1 MKKHLKRLLSMMMA
15 VLLCFGIFP
24 SSAFAKEYE
33 YDGYISMI
41 DHKSR
46 GYSLSSNLPAPFGG
60 YSSDKFTE
68 LRINDLKAFRT
79 AYCIQFSVGVH
90 TGIGYDQSDDYAAF
104 TTEQK
109 SMINTALTLGYNVE
123 TGTKYGGSAIDE
135 YIATQILIWLIAH
148 GQLGTGYETQ
158 IVNEFTANS
167 PAAKPIFYQLRENV
181 VNYHTIPSFAT
192 DDPSAVGAYTHDL
205 KYNES
210 NGKNETTLVDENNVL
225 GNFAVSYPG
234 VDFSVS
240 GNELHVSTSE
250 TEFGTITA
258 EKRLPSSVPGVVTGG
273 TKYWLRDEYQNVVTF
288 DVEGSAEPVKC
299 YFSLE
304 IKAGTLQLVKTSED
318 GEVSGIPFHI
328 SGNDVEKDVV
338 TGPEGIIRVD
348 NLQAGNYTVTEKAP
362 DKYVQPE
369 SQQVTI
375 YPGRT
380 SSVNFS
386 NILKKFTVEME
397 KVDSVTGEAQGDST
411 LDGAVYGLFK
421 GETLLDTYT
430 TANGGKFTTKEYP
443 CGPDYSIREI
453 SPSEGY
459 LLDETVYPVGAEPG
473 NFTLEN
479 NSIPMTATEDVI
491 LGSIAITKHTD
502 QPAIPDLKEPAPQ
515 SDAPAEESNP
525 AESVP
530 VEDVPVEEPAE
541 SNSVEEAPTSSSSGI
556 SESTPVPEDADAS
569 SSQPEESA
577 ESGPTAESAE
587 EPSPESSPAPESEP
601 QPAPSVSS
609 VPEIIPAAAS
619 LASNASI
626 LPLSTTASHDEVQIE
641 QPEEGAEFQIYLAS
655 AGSYENAKES
665 ERDLLI
671 TDSHGFAKS
680 KSMPYGLYVVHQT
693 KGAAGQKFVPDF
705 SVFISEHGKTYYFI
719 LNNPTFTSLIRFEK
733 KDLESGKIIPLAG
746 TAVKIKNADTGEWVV
761 QHLNYPSPIDIDTFV
776 TDSTGT
782 LMLPQPLPF
791 GNYELFEQQSPWGYV
806 FDGEPVPFVVD
817 GTQDVVTVE
826 KYNIPQKGTITVSK
840 EGEVFSHVAESGGM
854 YQPQYEVQGQ
864 PGAVYDI
871 TALEDIVTPDG
882 TVHLKAG
889 ELVTTLTTGSD
900 GIATSEPLYLGRY
913 QILERTAPDGMV
925 VDPEPKEVT
934 LSYAGQEVEITSAS
948 VGFVNERQKVEIS
961 LKKLLEQ
968 DETFSIGMNEEWKN
982 ITFGLFAAE
991 QLTASDG
998 TSIPADGLMETIGI
1012 DENGNAV
1019 FKTDVPCGASLY
1031 VKEIGTDDHYILS
1044 DKKYPVV
1051 FEYGGQDVTKVQIQV
1066 NNGEA
1071 IENTLKRGKVSG
1083 WKVDQDGFELAGAKI
1098 GLFCFDETEF
1108 TEETAFLVTESNPI
1122 GYFEFDKVPVG
1133 NWLVREIAPPAA
1145 FILTEETFPVEIT
1158 EDGQTIEITIENQII
1173 KGTAETTKVDAD
1185 FPENKLS
1192 GAVFEVYADV
1202 DNNGEFDAEIDK
1214 LAGEMAE
1221 TEPGLYQMKNLV
1233 YGNYFLHEKESPEF
1247 FQRDENYYL
1256 FSITENEAV
1265 VRIETEAGVGF
1276 LNKAQT
1282 GSLKVVKTADDDSI
1296 EGRTFKITGT
1306 DFMGNPYEQEFQTD
1320 EKGEIHVTLRVGEYT
1335 VSEVAG
1341 EDAEKYILPDDQTI
1355 EIKAGETTTVKMHN
1369 KLVPEVPTVPQTG
1382 DHPWTPA
1389 VLIGLSVLAVLSAG
1403 GLLVLRFAGKK
1414 KKATVDEDQGAEE

>member
-1 MKKHLKRLLSMMMA
+1 M
-15 VLLCFGIFP
+15 
-24 SSAFAKEYE
+24 
-33 YDGYISMI
+33 
-41 DHKSR
+41 
-46 GYSLSSNLPAPFGG
+46 
-60 YSSDKFTE
+60 
-68 LRINDLKAFRT
+68 
-79 AYCIQFSVGVH
+79 
-90 TGIGYDQSDDYAAF
+90 
-104 TTEQK
+104 
-109 SMINTALTLGYNVE
+109 
-123 TGTKYGGSAIDE
+123 
-135 YIATQILIWLIAH
+135 
-148 GQLGTGYETQ
+148 
-158 IVNEFTANS
+158 
-167 PAAKPIFYQLRENV
+167 
-181 VNYHTIPSFAT
+181 
-192 DDPSAVGAYTHDL
+192 
-205 KYNES
+205 
-210 NGKNETTLVDENNVL
+210 
-225 GNFAVSYPG
+225 
-234 VDFSVS
+234 
-240 GNELHVSTSE
+240 
-250 TEFGTITA
+250 
-258 EKRLPSSVPGVVTGG
+258 
-273 TKYWLRDEYQNVVTF
+273 
-288 DVEGSAEPVKC
+288 KC

-328 SGNDVEKDVV
+328 SGNGVEKDVV

-375 YPGRT
+375 YPGQT

-386 NILKKFTVEME
+386 NILKKFTVDME
-397 KVDSVTGEAQGDST
+397 KVDSATGEAQGDST

-525 AESVP
+525 PESVP
-530 VEDVPVEEPAE
+530 AEDVPVEEPAE
-541 SNSVEEAPTSSSSGI
+541 SNSVEEAPASSSSETP
-556 SESTPVPEDADAS
+556 ESTPVPEEEAAS
-569 SSQPEESA
+569 SSQ
-577 ESGPTAESAE
+577 
-587 EPSPESSPAPESEP
+587 P

-626 LPLSTTASHDEVQIE
+626 LPLSTTSSNDEVQIE
-641 QPEEGAEFQIYLAS
+641 QPEEGAEFQVYLAS

-693 KGAAGQKFVPDF
+693 KGAEGQKFVPDF

-719 LNNPTFTSLIRFEK
+719 LNNPTLTSLIRFEK
-733 KDLESGKIIPLAG
+733 KDAESGKIIPLAG
-746 TAVKIKNADTGEWVV
+746 TAVKIRNADTGEWVV

-826 KYNIPQKGTITVSK
+826 KYNVPQKGTITVSK
-840 EGEVFSHVAESGGM
+840 EGEVFKSVVESGGM

-889 ELVTTLTTGSD
+889 ELAATLTTGSD
-900 GIATSEPLYLGRY
+900 GTATSEPLYLGRY

-925 VDPEPKEVT
+925 IDPEPKEVT

-961 LKKLLEQ
+961 LQKLLEQ

-991 QLTASDG
+991 ELTAADG

-1019 FKTDVPCGASLY
+1019 FKTDIPCGASLY

-1044 DKKYPVV
+1044 DEKYPVA
-1051 FEYGGQDVTKVQIQV
+1051 FEYAGQDVDKVQIQV

-1122 GYFEFDKVPVG
+1122 GYFEFDWVPVG
-1133 NWLVREIAPPAA
+1133 NWLVREIAAPKA
-1145 FILTEETFPVEIT
+1145 FVLTEETFPVEIT

-1221 TEPGLYQMKNLV
+1221 TEPGLYQMKDLV

-1247 FQRDENYYL
+1247 FQRDENYYP
-1256 FSITENEAV
+1256 FSITENEAI

-1282 GSLKVVKTADDDSI
+1282 GSLKVVKTADDDKI

-1320 EKGEIHVTLRVGEYT
+1320 ENGEINVELRVGEYT

-1341 EDAEKYILPDDQTI
+1341 EDAKKYILPDDQTV

-1369 KLVPEVPTVPQTG
+1369 RLVPEVPTVPQTG

-1414 KKATVDEDQGAEE
+1414 KKATGDEDQGAEE

>member
-1 MKKHLKRLLSMMMA
+1 
-15 VLLCFGIFP
+15 
-24 SSAFAKEYE
+24 
-33 YDGYISMI
+33 
-41 DHKSR
+41 
-46 GYSLSSNLPAPFGG
+46 
-60 YSSDKFTE
+60 
-68 LRINDLKAFRT
+68 
-79 AYCIQFSVGVH
+79 
-90 TGIGYDQSDDYAAF
+90 
-104 TTEQK
+104 
-109 SMINTALTLGYNVE
+109 MINTALTLGYNVE

-240 GNELHVSTSE
+240 GNQLRISTDKK
-250 TEFGTITA
+250 EFGTITA

-328 SGNDVEKDVV
+328 SGNGVEKDVV

-375 YPGRT
+375 YPGQT

-386 NILKKFTVEME
+386 NILKKFTVDME
-397 KVDSVTGEAQGDST
+397 KVDSATGEAQGDST

-525 AESVP
+525 PESVP
-530 VEDVPVEEPAE
+530 AEDVPVEEPAE
-541 SNSVEEAPTSSSSGI
+541 SNSVEEAPASSSSETP
-556 SESTPVPEDADAS
+556 ESTPVPEEEAAS
-569 SSQPEESA
+569 SSQ
-577 ESGPTAESAE
+577 
-587 EPSPESSPAPESEP
+587 P

-626 LPLSTTASHDEVQIE
+626 LPLSTTSSNDEVQIE
-641 QPEEGAEFQIYLAS
+641 QPEEGAEFQVYLAS

-693 KGAAGQKFVPDF
+693 KGAEGQKFVPDF

-719 LNNPTFTSLIRFEK
+719 LNNPTLTSLIRFEK
-733 KDLESGKIIPLAG
+733 KDAESGKIIPLAG
-746 TAVKIKNADTGEWVV
+746 TAVKIRNADTGEWVV

-826 KYNIPQKGTITVSK
+826 KYNVPQKGTITVSK
-840 EGEVFSHVAESGGM
+840 EGEVFKSVVESGGM

-889 ELVTTLTTGSD
+889 ELAATLTTGSD
-900 GIATSEPLYLGRY
+900 GTATSEPLYLGRY

-925 VDPEPKEVT
+925 IDPEPKEVT

-961 LKKLLEQ
+961 LQKLLEQ

-991 QLTASDG
+991 ELTAADG

-1019 FKTDVPCGASLY
+1019 FKTDIPCGASLY

-1044 DKKYPVV
+1044 DEKYPVA
-1051 FEYGGQDVTKVQIQV
+1051 FEYAGQDVDKVQIQV

-1122 GYFEFDKVPVG
+1122 GYFEFDWVPVG
-1133 NWLVREIAPPAA
+1133 NWLVREIAAPKA
-1145 FILTEETFPVEIT
+1145 FVLTEETFPVEIT

-1221 TEPGLYQMKNLV
+1221 TEPGLYQMKDLV

-1247 FQRDENYYL
+1247 FQRDENYYP
-1256 FSITENEAV
+1256 FSITENEAI

-1282 GSLKVVKTADDDSI
+1282 GSLKVVKTADDDKI

-1320 EKGEIHVTLRVGEYT
+1320 ENGEINVELRVGEYT

-1341 EDAEKYILPDDQTI
+1341 EDAKKYILPDDQTV

-1369 KLVPEVPTVPQTG
+1369 RLVPEVPTVPQTG

-1414 KKATVDEDQGAEE
+1414 KKATGDEDQGAEE